1 MTGTFNW
8 RASFPATMTGAGMK
22 IAAHAMFKM
31 GAEEVFISRLNAS
44 VVRREEDIDDYFA
57 GIDES
62 DFITV
67 LSAHMQGGNAMAAR
81 PYDGVVDKDMKV
93 FGVDNLW
100 ICDASVIPSPITVNI
115 AMTVM
120 ALSRYAAR
128 RIAAAA

>member
-1 MTGTFNW
+1 
-8 RASFPATMTGAGMK
+8 MK

-31 GAEEVFISRLNAS
+31 GAEEIFISRLNARVARS
-44 VVRREEDIDDYFA
+44 PQEVDDYFA

-81 PYDGVVDKDMKV
+81 PYDGVVDKDLKV

-115 AMTVM
+115 AFTVM
-120 ALSRYAAR
+120 ALARYASR
-128 RIAAAA
+128 RIAAA

>member
-1 MTGTFNW
+1 
-8 RASFPATMTGAGMK
+8 
-22 IAAHAMFKM
+22 M